1 MIEITIPE
9 WVKISNYRTMTDEK
23 KEKAVNGSKKYQ
35 YEWMVEEI
43 NEFYEAFSMKNEDEL
58 RDEAV
63 GLIRAYQQFMGSK
76 RVCKLWEKVRA
87 DVKKVFPTKKIF
99 LKSFKKWKI
108 KKTKKKQALG
118 VEAEH
123 LNFALRN

>member
-1 MIEITIPE
+1 MNTQINIPE

-23 KEKAVNGSKKYQ
+23 KNKAVDGYKKYQ

-43 NEFYEAFSMKNEDEL
+43 NEFYEAVSMKNKENF
-58 RDEAV
+58 RDEAI
-63 GLIRAYQQFMGSK
+63 GLIRTYQQFMDSK
-76 RVCKLWEKVRA
+76 RVCKLWQKVKA
-87 DVKKVFPTKKIF
+87 DVKKVFPTKSIF

-118 VEAEH
+118 VEADH
-123 LNFALRN
+123 LLKLL

>member
-1 MIEITIPE
+1 MDKIIIPP
-9 WVKISNYRTMTDEK
+9 WVKTSNYRTMTDGK

-43 NEFYEAFSMKNEDEL
+43 NEFYEALSMKDEVEL

-76 RVCKLWEKVRA
+76 RVCKLWEKVKG
-87 DVKKVFPTKKIF
+87 DVRKVFPTKKIF
-99 LKSFKKWKI
+99 LKAFKKWKI

-118 VEAEH
+118 VEAEQIKMT
-123 LNFALRN
+123 LSF